1 MEASKFKSKFTEFEF
16 MRTKSNCKI
25 RCDQNILALFIEIY
39 EHYVNIRILIFLVGI
54 FPLNVGQVKTK
65 CVRATALRT
74 SSCKWIGFSK
84 ADSITSNKF
93 QCDMNAPE
101 PLILFVSSNYLAWF
115 EWLIIVKAIID
126 VTKQYVKSCAIC
138 VLYIEIPISHT
149 LDFMALAG
157 IIERRI

>member
-1 MEASKFKSKFTEFEF
+1 MQ
-16 MRTKSNCKI
+16 TKSNCKM
-25 RCDQNILALFIEIY
+25 RCYQNILALFMEIY
-39 EHYVNIRILIFLVGI
+39 EHYVNIGIMIFWIGI
-54 FPLNVGQVKTK
+54 FPQNVGQVKTK
-65 CVRATALRT
+65 YVQATALRMC
-74 SSCKWIGFSK
+74 SCKWIGFSE

-93 QCDMNAPE
+93 QYDMNAPE
-101 PLILFVSSNYLAWF
+101 PLILFVLSNYLAWF

-126 VTKQYVKSCAIC
+126 VTKRYVKSCAIY